1 MCAELLARQAWE
13 GEGVPA
19 VILRMFN
26 YTGPWQ
32 SPSFVCSD
40 FARQVAWAEAGLV
53 KPRMSVGNLE
63 SLREFSDIRDI
74 VKGYLLAAEH
84 GEPGQAYNLANGTA
98 VRIGDVLEYLL
109 RSTKVD
115 IDVQQDASRLR
126 PADLVALRGD
136 ASLAREQ
143 LGWNPSFTLEE
154 TLDSVLDFWRQQA
167 AKKN

>member
-1 MCAELLARQAWE
+1 
-13 GEGVPA
+13 
-19 VILRMFN
+19 
-26 YTGPWQ
+26 
-32 SPSFVCSD
+32 
-40 FARQVAWAEAGLV
+40 
-53 KPRMSVGNLE
+53 MSVGNLE

-74 VKGYLLAAEH
+74 TKGYLLAAEH
-84 GEPGQAYNLANGTA
+84 GQPGQAYNLANGTA

-154 TLDSVLDFWRQQA
+154 TLDSVLEFWRQQA